1 MTSEQIQAIGN
12 FLNYYDTDLNYI
24 ENFKDFKDGNILPSE
39 YIQKNRGSFISFLIE
54 YRVIRNVTQG
64 KVDRLLEETYNWI
77 TGSCPDDV
85 DGFAKRLSLT
95 DLTRGSI
102 MSSLASKIL
111 FLNNPWE
118 IIPMDSLARKTLNQ
132 KANKY
137 VLYQENLK
145 QFKST
150 NKSEIED
157 CLNFSNSLINLINE
171 KYKNKIINLDLI
183 SENRMMDKILWTK
196 GK

>member
-1 MTSEQIQAIGN
+1 MTTEQIRAIGN

-24 ENFKDFKDGNILPSE
+24 ANFKDFKDGNILTSE
-39 YIQKNRGSFISFLIE
+39 YVKKNRGSFISFLIE
-54 YRVIRNVTQG
+54 YRVIRNVSQG
-64 KVDRLLEETYNWI
+64 KVDKLLEETYNWI
-77 TGSCPDDV
+77 KGTCPDDV
-85 DGFAKRLSLT
+85 DGFAERLSLT
-95 DLTRGSI
+95 NLTRGNI

-111 FLNNPWE
+111 FLNNPWD

-132 KANKY
+132 KTNKY
-137 VLYQENLK
+137 IIYQENLK
-145 QFKST
+145 KFKSG

-157 CLNFSNSLINLINE
+157 CLAFSNSLINLINE
-171 KYKNKIINLDLI
+171 RYKHKIINLDLI